1 MTVRRLD
8 PVLVDR
14 IAAGEV
20 IERPAAAVKELVE
33 NAIDAGAR
41 AIAVTIAGGGRELIR
56 VVDDGAGMT
65 PQDLALA
72 VERHATSKLADDDL
86 VSIRT
91 LGFRGEALP
100 SIGAVARLSVASRTA
115 DAATGLRIEVDRSR
129 KSGVVPQAM
138 NRGTIVEVRD
148 LFAGVPARLKFL
160 KSDRAEAA
168 AVGDVVKRLAMANP
182 GVHFVLDG

>member
-41 AIAVTIAGGGRELIR
+41 SIAVTIQGGGRELIR
-56 VVDDGAGMT
+56 VVDDGGGMT
-65 PQDLALA
+65 PDDLELA
-72 VERHATSKLADDDL
+72 VDRHATSKLPDGDL
-86 VSIRT
+86 FAIDT

-100 SIGAVARLSVASRTA
+100 SIGSVARLSIATRRR
-115 DAATGLRIEVDRSR
+115 DAAQGSGLSLIH
-129 KSGVVPQAM
+129 
-138 NRGTIVEVRD
+138 I
-148 LFAGVPARLKFL
+148 
-160 KSDRAEAA
+160 
-168 AVGDVVKRLAMANP
+168 
-182 GVHFVLDG
+182 

>member
-1 MTVRRLD
+1 MPVRRLD

-41 AIAVTIAGGGRELIR
+41 AIAITIAAGGRELIR

-65 PQDLALA
+65 PEDLALA
-72 VERHATSKLADDDL
+72 VERHATSKLPDGDL
-86 VSIRT
+86 FAIQS

-100 SIGAVARLSVASRTA
+100 SIGSVARLSIATRRHDAPQGVALVGASR
-115 DAATGLRIEVDRSR
+115 
-129 KSGVVPQAM
+129 
-138 NRGTIVEVRD
+138 
-148 LFAGVPARLKFL
+148 PAR
-160 KSDRAEAA
+160 RAWSVPSRQPSAPA
-168 AVGDVVKRLAMANP
+168 SRSAISLPSPPPV
-182 GVHFVLDG
+182 